1 MKKGTG
7 SKGNAEGGEK
17 KKKKTLNGLK
27 GTTGARVLVLT
38 PGEVQNRSHL
48 RCSDVTYEDGSSWD
62 RLTA

>member
-1 MKKGTG
+1 MQREERK
-7 SKGNAEGGEK
+7 K